1 MAKKT
6 NSITKQEAVRRA
18 LVDKGRDATPSQL
31 KPYIKEKFG
40 FDMSPEHITSC
51 KTKVLKAGKAKK
63 EPSPKPSATTAS
75 PPLNKFEAVK
85 RTLAALGPDA
95 MPLAIQGYVKKQFG
109 IDVSTAVVS
118 AYKKELKARARK
130 KPGPKPKQQ
139 PVREP
144 VVVPSAPTPAKAPAK
159 NGITL
164 EDIQSVQGL
173 IGRVG
178 PDQLKGLIDLLSK

>member
-18 LVDKGRDATPSQL
+18 LADKGRDATPSQL

-51 KTKVLKAGKAKK
+51 KTKVLKAGTAKK
-63 EPSPKPSATTAS
+63 EPGPKPKEPPATTTS

-85 RTLAALGPDA
+85 RTLAVLGRDA
-95 MPLAIQGYVKKQFG
+95 MPLAIQAYVKEHFG
-109 IDVSTAVVS
+109 TDISTAVVS
-118 AYKKELKARARK
+118 AYKKELKARAKK
-130 KPGPKPKQQ
+130 KPGPRPKQ
-139 PVREP
+139 PPAPEP
-144 VVVPSAPTPAKAPAK
+144 VVVQPAKPAAK

-173 IGRVG
+173 ISRVG
-178 PDQLKGLIDLLSK
+178 AGQLKGLIDLLSR